1 MNARAP
7 VPKVGYV
14 VKRYPRFSE
23 TFIVNEI
30 LAHEAAGTAVEIF
43 ALRPV
48 EETHFQDRLAH
59 VRAAVTRLPD
69 KQRTADALWRLM
81 GRAQHLL
88 PGVWT
93 ALGDMRDE
101 SERDVAQA
109 ILLAIEC
116 RARGVDHLHAHF
128 GTVATTVARLA
139 ATLAGIGYSFTAHA
153 KDIYF
158 DYAENV
164 NLAAKLRDARHVV
177 TVSDFNATHLRE
189 RFGPDAAKVVRLY
202 NGLDLDQFTYRAP
215 QAAAADIVAVGRLIE
230 KKGFNILIEA
240 IRLLHAGGTPV
251 RCRIVGGGD
260 DHAHL
265 AAQIASEGLEDAVE
279 LMGPRPQSE
288 VVAMMRAAAVLACP
302 SITGRDG
309 NRDGLPTVLL
319 EAMALGTP
327 VIATD
332 VTGIPELV
340 RDGHTGLCVPEGD
353 PVALADGL
361 ARLLGSPDLRRQ
373 LAVAGR
379 RTIEAEYNIT
389 ANAAVLRSLFFDTAP
404 GTARRSEVA

>member
-1 MNARAP
+1 MNAHKA

-48 EETHFQDRLAH
+48 DETHFQDRLAQ
-59 VRAAVTRLPD
+59 VRAGVTRLPD
-69 KQRTADALWRLM
+69 KQRTAEALWRLM
-81 GRAQHLL
+81 GRAQQHL
-88 PGVWT
+88 PGAWA
-93 ALGDMRDE
+93 ALADMRDE
-101 SERDVAQA
+101 TDRDVAQA

-139 ATLAGIGYSFTAHA
+139 ARLAGIDYSFTAHA

-164 NLAAKLRDARHVV
+164 NLVAKLRDARHVV
-177 TVSDFNATHLRE
+177 TVSDFNVTYLKE
-189 RFGPDAAKVVRLY
+189 RFGPDAAKVVKLY

-215 QAAAADIVAVGRLIE
+215 QAAAVDIVAVGRLIE

-240 IRLLHAGGTPV
+240 VRLLHAGGTPV
-251 RCRIVGGGD
+251 RCHIVGGGD

-288 VVAMMRAAAVLACP
+288 VIAMMRRAAVLACP
-302 SITGRDG
+302 CITGRDG

-340 RDGHTGLCVPEGD
+340 RDGDTGLCVTEGD

-361 ARLLGSPDLRRQ
+361 ARLLGSHDLRLK
-373 LAVAGR
+373 LAAAGR
-379 RTIEAEYNIT
+379 RAIERDFDIT

-404 GTARRSEVA
+404 GTASRSEVA